1 MKKRCRFAT
10 FHNGWHVT
18 FARGVSPVSSHRVGF
33 TLIELLV
40 VIAII
45 AILAAILFPVFS
57 QAREKARQSSCLSNT
72 KQIALAIAQYTSD
85 YDERFPAGNHPDNT
99 TCAGIPYRSGWRG
112 WVVNVL
118 WAYVRNA
125 QLFACPSRAPGWT
138 INSDATGA
146 WCTNAVLN
154 QTTYS
159 YNYLGPGAI
168 GNMIPRVLEPA
179 RFTLM
184 WDSQNRWT
192 DCAIV
197 SSCGLWTNRD
207 ICHYL
212 GYDVVGGNCTT
223 PSGAAP
229 NLNYTSWHMLG
240 NNFVY
245 ADGHAKWN
253 RWQNMKW
260 GDIINRQ
267 DTMLDITNYDR
278 PCVQMP
284 ATGAWPWSG

>member
-1 MKKRCRFAT
+1 
-10 FHNGWHVT
+10 
-18 FARGVSPVSSHRVGF
+18 
-33 TLIELLV
+33 
-40 VIAII
+40 
-45 AILAAILFPVFS
+45 
-57 QAREKARQSSCLSNT
+57 
-72 KQIALAIAQYTSD
+72 
-85 YDERFPAGNHPDNT
+85 
-99 TCAGIPYRSGWRG
+99 
-112 WVVNVL
+112 VVNVL
-118 WAYVRNA
+118 WPYVRNP
-125 QLFACPSRAPGWT
+125 QLFACPSRSPGWG
-138 INSDATGA
+138 INYDAGGA
-146 WCTNAVLN
+146 LCTNAVLN
-154 QTTYS
+154 YTTYS
-159 YNYLGPGAI
+159 YNYLGPSAI
-168 GNMIPRVLEPA
+168 GLMIPRVLEPA

-197 SSCGLWTNRD
+197 SFCGLWTNRD

-212 GYDVVGGNCTT
+212 GRDVVGGNCGTL
-223 PSGAAP
+223 SGAAP

-260 GDIINRQ
+260 GDIINRK
-267 DTMLDITNYDR
+267 DTTLDYANYDR